1 MQLLRSCRV
10 GLQDLKKLLIHV
22 ENTRKLS
29 LLNISP
35 DFFFHFWAFQNMRI
49 FEELTD
55 LHMVCFVANF

>member
-1 MQLLRSCRV
+1 M
-10 GLQDLKKLLIHV
+10 LKIQGNLI
-22 ENTRKLS
+22 S

-55 LHMVCFVANF
+55 LQHGLFCSQFLKQQTRNL